1 MEIVYASLTRR
12 HPGATLHGSEAAEAV
27 DALWAHAQPGDGL
40 QHASARLERDR
51 IDFLLYLLTLDTPT
65 APGPL
70 CRAHILIT
78 RSQKNSL
85 GLRRRYLTPAPHID
99 DSDHTCP

>member
-12 HPGATLHGSEAAEAV
+12 QPGATLHESETAEAV
-27 DALWAHAQPGDGL
+27 DALWAHALPGDGL

-51 IDFLLYLLTLDTPT
+51 IDFLLYFLTLDTLT
-65 APGPL
+65 APGSL

-78 RSQKNSL
+78 RSQQNSP
-85 GLRRRYLTPAPHID
+85 GLRRRYLPPNPRVD